1 MSVRRI
7 PLADLGGAELD
18 RWRRLAAA
26 AIEPNPF
33 FEPEYVL
40 AQARAL
46 DAVGDVALA
55 VVADGDDWTAC
66 MPVRRVRSWHRIP
79 IASVSTWRG
88 SAALPSLVGT
98 PLLAAPEA
106 AAALVRGL
114 VATPGSSFVAL
125 EWLVAEARL
134 TARSP
139 TRSRTP
145 GFAAS
150 SLSASSAHS

>member
-1 MSVRRI
+1 MPVAAMSGRRI

-55 VVADGDDWTAC
+55 VVAATCAGRPAVSIPRELNMSWGYHGWSL
-66 MPVRRVRSWHRIP
+66 MNREKPVP
-79 IASVSTWRG
+79 QGG
-88 SAALPSLVGT
+88 SYPA
-98 PLLAAPEA
+98 
-106 AAALVRGL
+106 
-114 VATPGSSFVAL
+114 
-125 EWLVAEARL
+125 
-134 TARSP
+134 
-139 TRSRTP
+139 
-145 GFAAS
+145 
-150 SLSASSAHS
+150 